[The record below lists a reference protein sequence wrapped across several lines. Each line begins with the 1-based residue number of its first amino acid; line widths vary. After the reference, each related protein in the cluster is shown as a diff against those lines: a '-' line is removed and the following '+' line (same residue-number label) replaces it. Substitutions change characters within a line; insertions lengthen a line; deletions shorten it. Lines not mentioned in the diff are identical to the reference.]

1 MSIYP
6 KNSMEPNNLTAT
18 IWLSP
23 YRISYRT
30 SDMELTGA
38 INKPD
43 QDSLHK
49 TLSRLFAFL
58 INEGYSPFIMHT
70 DH

>member
-1 MSIYP
+1 MQ
-6 KNSMEPNNLTAT
+6 PNNLTAT

-23 YRISYRT
+23 YRISYAT
-30 SDMELTGA
+30 SDREFTGA

-43 QDSLHK
+43 PDSLHK
-49 TLSRLFAFL
+49 VLDRLYAFL
-58 INEGYSPFIMHT
+58 IIEGYSPLVLHM